1 VELEAMQLR
10 NTDGSVLMTVNEVSK
25 DGQNLVVDGVLM
37 DSMPVRCVLTPSDA
51 RRALPLLKPRTIW
64 LLLTILFRP

>member
-1 VELEAMQLR
+1 MQVR
-10 NTDGSVLMTVNEVSK
+10 NTDGSVLMTIDKLSR

-37 DSMPVRCVLTPSDA
+37 DSMPVRCVVTPSDA
-51 RRALPLLKPRTIW
+51 RRALPLLSLSTIW